1 MMYIFS
7 KICKK
12 NLHNFSGQKLNNESK
27 FIAVIQQ
34 KKMKDEELPKNY
46 SSYKINASFHK
57 NQTLII
63 VLILISLHDIQK

>member
-12 NLHNFSGQKLNNESK
+12 NLHNFPGQKLSNGSK

-34 KKMKDEELPKNY
+34 KKMKDEILSQELFFLQN
-46 SSYKINASFHK
+46 
-57 NQTLII
+57 
-63 VLILISLHDIQK
+63 